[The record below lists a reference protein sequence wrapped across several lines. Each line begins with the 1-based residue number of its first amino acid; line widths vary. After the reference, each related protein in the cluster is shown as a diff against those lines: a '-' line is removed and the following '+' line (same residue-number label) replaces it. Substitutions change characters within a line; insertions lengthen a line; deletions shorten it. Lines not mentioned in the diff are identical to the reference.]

1 MTIMAK
7 HTSAKAH
14 AETPQL
20 TGTTRTP
27 HISEAVKRRAR
38 YLINYG
44 SIDIE
49 SQTLL
54 RYSLEIEDPHI
65 TELVRIVDA
74 GQRVLETLDFLEMPD
89 TTYEDDP
96 TDEKVETLA
105 RMICGGGDRCVA
117 ALLVLMGAIENS
129 ASPKVLANV
138 AKHFAFIRC
147 GELNLYRL
155 ADNQVSEVE
164 MELLGGNELTG

>member
-1 MTIMAK
+1 MAK
-7 HTSAKAH
+7 HTSAKAL

-20 TGTTRTP
+20 TGTTRTT
-27 HISEAVKRRAR
+27 HISDAVRRRAR
-38 YLINYG
+38 SLINYG
-44 SIDIE
+44 SLDVE

-54 RYSLEIEDPHI
+54 RYSLEIDDPHLA
-65 TELVRIVDA
+65 ELVRIVDA
-74 GQRVLETLDFLEMPD
+74 GQRILETLDFLEMPD

-96 TDEKVETLA
+96 TEEKVETLA
-105 RMICGGGDRCVA
+105 QIICRGGDGCVA

-129 ASPKVLANV
+129 TTPKVLANV

-147 GELNLYRL
+147 GELNLYRV

>member
-1 MTIMAK
+1 MAK
-7 HTSAKAH
+7 HTSAKAQ

-27 HISEAVKRRAR
+27 YISDAVKRRAR

-74 GQRVLETLDFLEMPD
+74 GRPVLETLDFLEMPD
-89 TTYEDDP
+89 MTYEDDP

-105 RMICGGGDRCVA
+105 QMICGGGDRCVA

-129 ASPKVLANV
+129 TSPKVLANV
-138 AKHFAFIRC
+138 AKHYAFIRC

-164 MELLGGNELTG
+164 MALLGGNELTG